1 MFPSAIYLL
10 AYYVNF
16 ANYQARARAIVS
28 YNIASYNH
36 NSGRMV
42 GSLFH

>member
-16 ANYQARARAIVS
+16 ANYQARAIVS